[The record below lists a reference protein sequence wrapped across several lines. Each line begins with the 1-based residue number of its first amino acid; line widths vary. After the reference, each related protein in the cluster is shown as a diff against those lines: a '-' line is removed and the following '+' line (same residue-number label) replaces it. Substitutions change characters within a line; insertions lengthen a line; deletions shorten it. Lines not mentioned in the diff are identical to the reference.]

1 MWWHLWQGLLGT
13 LSPQVPQSLGQNL
26 RLAAEAEM
34 RCLRQGTREAE
45 KAVSQPGT
53 LNQGSPMLGGGC
65 ESIMTPQKMHSRC
78 PAALTMNPEHSKLF
92 LNWGGGLPLG
102 DPIENNYSIAFYETP
117 GAV

>member
-1 MWWHLWQGLLGT
+1 
-13 LSPQVPQSLGQNL
+13 
-26 RLAAEAEM
+26 M

-53 LNQGSPMLGGGC
+53 LNQGSAMLGG
-65 ESIMTPQKMHSRC
+65 ESTMTPGKMHSRC
-78 PAALTMNPEHSKLF
+78 PAALTMNPEDSKLF

-117 GAV
+117 EAV